1 MLGNLEEKGKGIMEL
16 QNNWNKRHM
25 FRFFKND
32 LQVRAW
38 FNLSNTTASG
48 LALAFTLTLTE
59 TQYFFF
65 LYSRLLK
72 TLNPEIT

>member
-32 LQVRAW
+32 LPVQVRAW
-38 FNLSNTTASG
+38 FNLSNTIASG

-59 TQYFFF
+59 TQYFK
-65 LYSRLLK
+65 YSLLDY
-72 TLNPEIT
+72 

>member
-38 FNLSNTTASG
+38 FNFSNTIASG
-48 LALAFTLTLTE
+48 LALEFTLTLTLTE
-59 TQYFFF
+59 TQYFK
-65 LYSRLLK
+65 YSLLDY
-72 TLNPEIT
+72 